1 MNKRRQPK
9 PTFDLAAKVKKDT
22 AASGVPLK
30 IEDKTVLRQLAQL
43 LK

>member
-1 MNKRRQPK
+1 MNKRRQSK
-9 PTFDLAAKVKKDT
+9 PIFDLAAKVKKDT

-30 IEDKTVLRQLAQL
+30 IEDKKVLRQLAQL